1 MVWTQVGER
10 VERLRKELGMSRA
23 QFGKLIG
30 VTGQC
35 IGMTERGVCGLS
47 VGSVVKLCHAT
58 GVSADYILF
67 GAIDPASDPATT
79 ASLRGLSHEQLRIAL
94 DIIKKVAEF
103 VNTEDGNEAL
113 IQEIA
118 SRRRVDTMREGSFKE
133 MVSII

>member
-10 VERLRKELGMSRA
+10 VERLRRELGMSRA

-47 VGSVVKLCHAT
+47 VSSVMKLCHAT

-67 GAIDPASDPATT
+67 GSVNPANDPATT
-79 ASLRGLSHEQLRIAL
+79 ASLRGLSHEQIRIAL

-118 SRRRVDTMREGSFKE
+118 SRRRVDTMRGGSFKE